1 MEGGIGG
8 EGRVNMKGAQLWVN
22 LSSGEPTPQT
32 SRTVSSFRI
41 FFKVGKSSLLLF
53 HWKIW
58 SQGRS
63 RGGGCRGHAP
73 SPSSSRYFGGKVN
86 IKMIK
91 MLGFLKRIKKIEWT
105 KYLLVG

>member
-1 MEGGIGG
+1 
-8 EGRVNMKGAQLWVN
+8 MKGAQLWVN
-22 LSSGEPTPQT
+22 LSSGEPTPRT

-63 RGGGCRGHAP
+63 RGGVVGALPPHPRG
-73 SPSSSRYFGGKVN
+73 
-86 IKMIK
+86 I
-91 MLGFLKRIKKIEWT
+91 LGER
-105 KYLLVG
+105 